1 MANRRYSTEQ
11 TTKSIAVW
19 SELKLSSEE
28 DKNWQEDWKE
38 ELITFHLIA
47 AFCLKCLT
55 IPQLSGQAPGATL
68 G

>member
-11 TTKSIAVW
+11 TTKSIAVR

-28 DKNWQEDWKE
+28 DKSDKKIEK

-47 AFCLKCLT
+47 AFCFT
-55 IPQLSGQAPGATL
+55 IPQLSRQAPEATM